1 MSAPRSLAQW
11 RDAVVAE
18 FPNVYRY
25 RPRDLKRAQSQ
36 IRSLFDYLKACGITD
51 VSEVAADDVGAWI
64 WREVTRRD
72 GSVGPPAPA
81 TARTQY
87 NLAKQAFKIVADLG
101 AAVDPRTVT
110 GPPIGGDRREV
121 PPRALTDEELQR
133 VCTATRSRRKTSQKG
148 VLVALS
154 RASATA
160 QQLPLVR
167 AGDVDLDAAT
177 VALSGPGARLC
188 ALDPDSV
195 SVIAEYLEAN
205 SPAADELLCVRADTA
220 PERAAHSVSAR
231 IHNILRA
238 AGLSDRRDITARSIR
253 LTEAQRVL
261 RHKGIAAAARFLGA
275 SLDATAEMLDYQW
288 RQSTAVPGEEPGDG

>member
-1 MSAPRSLAQW
+1 MTRQRTLEQW
-11 RDAVVAE
+11 RNAAVAE
-18 FPNVYRY
+18 FPNVYNY

-36 IRSLFDYLKACGITD
+36 IRSLFDHLKACGITD
-51 VSEVAADDVGAWI
+51 VSEATEDDVGAWI

-72 GSVGPPAPA
+72 GSVGPPALA
-81 TARTQY
+81 TARMRYT
-87 NLAKQAFKIVADLG
+87 LAKQAFKIVANLG

-121 PPRALTDEELQR
+121 PSRALTDEELQR
-133 VCTATRSRRKTSQKG
+133 VCTAAQSRRKTSQKG
-148 VLVALS
+148 VLIALS
-154 RASATA
+154 RGSATA
-160 QQLPLVR
+160 QELPLVR

-177 VALSGPGARLC
+177 VALSGPNARLC

-195 SVIAEYLEAN
+195 AVIAEYVKAN
-205 SPAADELLCVRADTA
+205 SPAADQLLCVRADTA

-238 AGLSDRRDITARSIR
+238 AGLYDRRDITARSIR

-261 RHKGIAAAARFLGA
+261 QHSGIAAAARFLGA
-275 SLDATAEMLDYQW
+275 SLDATAEMLNYQW
-288 RQSTAVPGEEPGDG
+288 RHSAEPGEEPSDG